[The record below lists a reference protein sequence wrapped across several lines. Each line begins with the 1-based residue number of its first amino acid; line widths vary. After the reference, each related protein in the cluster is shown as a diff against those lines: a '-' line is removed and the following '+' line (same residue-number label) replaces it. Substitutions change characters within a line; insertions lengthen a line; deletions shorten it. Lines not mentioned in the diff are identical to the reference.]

1 MQFTKRLIFM
11 SDVKSWNCKESSIC
25 SIDVVTQ
32 EDGRKE
38 RGNSVE
44 GNNRSG
50 ENTTKEEE
58 GNKNSRPEISSDA
71 LRSYGLINFETCWK
85 PVRRR
90 EPQASGILP
99 QIPVAQECSAFLR
112 TCLQTRT
119 TISHARICNNDATVM
134 LAIVEDYRFPPRRY
148 ANFGSARAHS

>member
-1 MQFTKRLIFM
+1 MQNNKRTVHIMQFTKRLIFM
-11 SDVKSWNCKESSIC
+11 SDVKSWNCTESSIC

-99 QIPVAQECSAFLR
+99 QIPS
-112 TCLQTRT
+112 
-119 TISHARICNNDATVM
+119 
-134 LAIVEDYRFPPRRY
+134 RRN
-148 ANFGSARAHS
+148 APHSCERVCKRVRQ